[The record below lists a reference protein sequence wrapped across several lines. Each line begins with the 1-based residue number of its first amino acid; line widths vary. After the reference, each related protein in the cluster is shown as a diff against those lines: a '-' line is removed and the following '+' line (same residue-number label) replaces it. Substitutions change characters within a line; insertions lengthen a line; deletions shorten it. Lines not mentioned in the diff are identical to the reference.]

1 MNGITRRID
10 ELGRIVLPKDYRNA
24 MNVGTNCEMNLELKN
39 GTIII
44 TPATNHCCMCGKK
57 ITAEKEI
64 KLCDEC
70 IIAVR
75 RYSDD
80 KR

>member
-24 MNVGTNCEMNLELKN
+24 LNVGTNCDMNLELKN
-39 GTIII
+39 GMIII

-57 ITAEKEI
+57 VAAEKEI

>member
-24 MNVGTNCEMNLELKN
+24 LNVGTNCEMNLELKN

-57 ITAEKEI
+57 ISRVLQESLNRAVL
-64 KLCDEC
+64 KLL
-70 IIAVR
+70 ATRSQV
-75 RYSDD
+75 
-80 KR
+80 